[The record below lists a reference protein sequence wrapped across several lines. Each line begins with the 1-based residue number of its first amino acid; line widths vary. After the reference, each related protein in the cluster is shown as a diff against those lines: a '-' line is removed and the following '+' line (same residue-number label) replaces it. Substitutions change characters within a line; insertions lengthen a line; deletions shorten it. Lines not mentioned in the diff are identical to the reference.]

1 MQSIGKIK
9 SYCSSRPPCV
19 LSPVFP
25 SIRHSPSETTVSA
38 AGLLIQSLGISH
50 PLRLYNLVPHRGFLT
65 GEYYTIILLH
75 QLGKKGLL
83 ATVCYHHARGGKIS
97 EEKEEKSSKNKGLS
111 LSSLAPHFF
120 CTGDECNAGNG
131 FLFAQRLC

>member
-1 MQSIGKIK
+1 M
-9 SYCSSRPPCV
+9 
-19 LSPVFP
+19 
-25 SIRHSPSETTVSA
+25 SA

-50 PLRLYNLVPHRGFLT
+50 PLRLYNLFPHRGFLT

-111 LSSLAPHFF
+111 LSLSSLAPYVF
-120 CTGDECNAGNG
+120 CTGDVTQEIDFSLLSGCP
-131 FLFAQRLC
+131 FHVLPHTCQ